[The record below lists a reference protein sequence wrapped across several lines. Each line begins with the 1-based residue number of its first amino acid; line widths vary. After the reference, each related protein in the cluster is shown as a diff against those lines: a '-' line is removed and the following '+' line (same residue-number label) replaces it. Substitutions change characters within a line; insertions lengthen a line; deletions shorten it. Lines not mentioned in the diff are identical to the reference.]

1 VEAGDELDAGVQT
14 DFIDNYQ
21 SVMVGPRALFRTSGP
36 SFTKPISANVYSAT
50 TRRFRDNRKHAN
62 YLVMASLIE

>member
-1 VEAGDELDAGVQT
+1 MEADDELDAGVQT

-21 SVMVGPRALFRTSGP
+21 SVMVGPQALFRTSWP
-36 SFTKPISANVYSAT
+36 SFTKPISANVCSAT
-50 TRRFRDNRKHAN
+50 TRRFREIWKHAN